1 MEMTL
6 DEQKERAVKFIKA
19 LEWPEAETLA
29 SMVTDDFEFDPM
41 GRLKQVPVLHGKAAT
56 KLMESTLR
64 RAFPNRLKMTVLTVI
79 AEANQ
84 VAIQAESEA
93 ITDKGRQ
100 YANRYHFYI
109 RFAGDK
115 IAQVRE
121 YNDTDHVRQVIF
133 S

>member
-1 MEMTL
+1 MTL
-6 DEQKERAVKFIKA
+6 DQQKDRAVKFLKA
-19 LEWPEAETLA
+19 LEWPDAEILSA
-29 SMVTDDFEFDPM
+29 MVTDDFEFDPM
-41 GRLKQVPVLHGKAAT
+41 GRLKQVPVLHGKEAT
-56 KLMESTLR
+56 KLMETNLR
-64 RAFPNRLKMTVLTVI
+64 RAFPNRLEMRILTVI
-79 AEANQ
+79 AEGDS

-93 ITDKGRQ
+93 ITNKGRK

-115 IAQVRE
+115 IALVRE

>member
-1 MEMTL
+1 MTL
-6 DEQKERAVKFIKA
+6 DQQKERAVKFLKA

-29 SMVTDDFEFDPM
+29 AMVTDDFEFDPM
-41 GRLKQVPVLHGKAAT
+41 GRLKQVPVLHGKEAT

-64 RAFPNRLKMTVLTVI
+64 RAFPNRLKMRILTVI
-79 AEANQ
+79 AEGNA
-84 VAIQAESEA
+84 VAVQAESEA
-93 ITDKGRQ
+93 ITNKGRQ

-115 IAQVRE
+115 IALVRE
-121 YNDTDHVRQVIF
+121 YNDTDHVREVIF

>member
-1 MEMTL
+1 MTL

>member
-1 MEMTL
+1 MTL
-6 DEQKERAVKFIKA
+6 DQQKELAVKFIKA
-19 LEWPEAETLA
+19 LEWPEAKILST
-29 SMVTDDFEFDPM
+29 MVTDDFEFDPM
-41 GRLKQVPVLHGKAAT
+41 GRLKQVPVLHGKEAT
-56 KLMESTLR
+56 QLMETNLQ
-64 RAFPNRLKMTVLTVI
+64 RAFPNRLAMRILTVI
-79 AEANQ
+79 AEGNA

-93 ITDKGRQ
+93 ITNKGRK

-115 IAQVRE
+115 IALVRE

>member
-1 MEMTL
+1 MTL
-6 DEQKERAVKFIKA
+6 DEQKERAVKFIKG

>member
-1 MEMTL
+1 MTL

-64 RAFPNRLKMTVLTVI
+64 RAFPDRLKMTVLTVI

>member
-64 RAFPNRLKMTVLTVI
+64 RAFPDRLKMTVLTVI

>member
-1 MEMTL
+1 MAMTL
-6 DEQKERAVKFIKA
+6 DQRKHRAVEFLKA

-29 SMVTDDFEFDPM
+29 AMVTDDFEFDPM

-56 KLMESTLR
+56 KLMETNLR
-64 RAFPNRLKMTVLTVI
+64 RAFPNRLKMRVLTVI
-79 AEANQ
+79 GEGNQ
-84 VAIQAESEA
+84 IAIQAESEA

-100 YANRYHFYI
+100 YANRYHFYF

-115 IAQVRE
+115 IALVRE
-121 YNDTDHVRQVIF
+121 YNDTDHVRQIIF